1 MTVRLRLSIGLFVLA
16 VATPAAAQG
25 NGHSYGHY
33 KHPAPPPQGSGSGS
47 DSAAPAV
54 TATGA
59 RIFGAWLD
67 DASLMGP
74 GDGMMSVSFGWF
86 KSPVFREFD
95 APVFDGGVGIMPR
108 VQVGFSVPYYHVSE
122 PGGPVTRGLG
132 DFLFSAKIQV
142 RDPDT
147 HAMGFAVT
155 PVLEV
160 LSSDPGPDVRRVN
173 WALPVSAEFRQPRWR
188 VFGSAGYF
196 SRGSVFGAGAL
207 EVGVSDRAW
216 VTGTITRSYSTLAED
231 VGATFGLGPSRTDAS
246 GGITYSVSPALTV
259 FGSIGRTISK
269 QDVDSASLVVSAG
282 ASFGFLA
289 WKPHR

>member
-1 MTVRLRLSIGLFVLA
+1 MLGLA
-16 VATPAAAQG
+16 APAAAQSK
-25 NGHSYGHY
+25 GHSYGHY
-33 KHPAPPPQGSGSGS
+33 KHPAPPPQGGGS

-59 RIFGAWLD
+59 RVFGAWLD
-67 DASLMGP
+67 DASLMEP
-74 GDGMMSVSFGWF
+74 GDGMLSVSFGWF

-95 APVFDGGVGIMPR
+95 APVFDGGVGVMRR
-108 VQVGFSVPYYHVSE
+108 VQFGVSVPYYHVSE

-132 DFLFSAKIQV
+132 DFLLSAKIQV
-142 RDPDT
+142 RDPT
-147 HAMGFAVT
+147 AHAVGFAVT

-160 LSSDPGPDVRRVN
+160 LSSEPGPDVPRIN
-173 WALPVSAEFRQPRWR
+173 WALPVSAEYRQPRWR
-188 VFGSAGYF
+188 AFGSAGYF

-207 EVGVSDRAW
+207 EVAVTDRAW

-231 VGATFGLGPSRTDAS
+231 VGARFGLGPSRTDAS
-246 GGITYSVSPALTV
+246 GGVTFSVSPALTV

-289 WKPHR
+289 WKPYR